1 MRMRTRKEREHETKR
16 TEPRRDE
23 HEANTNMRRN
33 DMNTN
38 TKEQFLELWADNIGS
53 MADGFGV
60 PPELAVLQGLAIEVA
75 GDDGLRGDEPAVLV
89 KALSAADL
97 PATAAPRFA
106 HLFKVKRE
114 WTIDELAPYVADLLD
129 PGRTAEQLVLLH
141 ARSVIGGDGK
151 RTYVTR

>member
-1 MRMRTRKEREHETKR
+1 MYIF
-16 TEPRRDE
+16 
-23 HEANTNMRRN
+23 N

-60 PPELAVLQGLAIEVA
+60 PPELGVLQGLAIEVA

-114 WTIDELAPYVADLLD
+114 WTIDEVR
-129 PGRTAEQLVLLH
+129 RTSPTCWTRGVRSSSSSSTRAASSAATGS
-141 ARSVIGGDGK
+141 AR
-151 RTYVTR
+151 T